1 MNILLLKEFVNK
13 SGGRIGGDYKIDQ
26 VNSMTTSPA
35 TPPTTSTDYR
45 NSTRQGMS
53 RYMYRSFYG
62 EEDETN
68 DVDIPEKDKEKKY
81 PKKGKTKKS
90 KNQKEKNTLKEA
102 SKFKLDELVDDII
115 TKKSFD
121 SDIIDK
127 IKSSELRLNAIPTM
141 DIVKETNPIL
151 VRKVMALKDILDKS
165 VPSGEELAI
174 ILNQILDVDMS
185 KIPNEYKEELKKKIR

>member
-1 MNILLLKEFVNK
+1 MNILLLREFVNK
-13 SGGRIGGDYKIDQ
+13 SGGRIGGDYRIDQ

-35 TPPTTSTDYR
+35 TPPPTSTDYR

-62 EEDETN
+62 EEDQTN
-68 DVDIPEKDKEKKY
+68 DVELPEKDKKKKY
-81 PKKGKTKKS
+81 PKKGKKKIDS
-90 KNQKEKNTLKEA
+90 EEKKKLKES
-102 SKFKLDELVDDII
+102 SKFKIDELVEDIF

-127 IKSSELRLNAIPTM
+127 IKSSELRLNAIPTL
-141 DIVKETNPIL
+141 DVVKETNPIL

-165 VPSGEELAI
+165 LPNGEELAI